1 MKTVLGTV
9 SIAKN
14 NAPRLPPRRSLI
26 AAGLF
31 MLGIALGGWLDDH
44 TAVFVN

>member
-31 MLGIALGGWLDDH
+31 MLGTALGGWLDDH
-44 TAVFVN
+44 TAVIVN